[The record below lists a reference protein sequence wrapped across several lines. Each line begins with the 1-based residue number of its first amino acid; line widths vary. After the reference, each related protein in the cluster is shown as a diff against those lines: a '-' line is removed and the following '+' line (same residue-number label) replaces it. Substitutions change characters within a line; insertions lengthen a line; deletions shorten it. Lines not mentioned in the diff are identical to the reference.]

1 MKKAQN
7 PMSMLNTD
15 EIVAHAE
22 KLQEAAQ
29 ALAMEMR
36 DQTEQAVRST
46 TEQAKAGASRL
57 AVDTRHKVE
66 SKMNEQKVT
75 VANRLDNVA
84 SVLRKASKDLH
95 SANEDA
101 LAHYTGTAAAQ
112 FERLATT
119 LRPPAANHVFVRI
132 GRFAKHRPVMFA
144 FTSVAAIAAARMAY
158 KSYNIWGPT
167 VMAIIGSTQ
176 SGQSWNSSNPS
187 DYSST
192 KPE

>member
-1 MKKAQN
+1 MKKVQN
-7 PMSMLNTD
+7 PISMLNTD

-36 DQTEQAVRST
+36 DQTEQVVQRT
-46 TEQAKAGASRL
+46 TEQAKASASRL
-57 AVDTRHKVE
+57 AGDTRHKVE

-119 LRPPAANHVFVRI
+119 LRPPAANNVIARI
-132 GRFAKHRPVMFA
+132 GRFAKKRPIMFA
-144 FTSVAAIAAARMAY
+144 FTSVATIAAARMAF
-158 KSYNIWGPT
+158 KSYNVWGPT
-167 VMAIIGSTQ
+167 VMAMIGSTQ
-176 SGQSWNSSNPS
+176 SWNGSS
-187 DYSST
+187 SSGYNNT
-192 KPE
+192 RPE